1 MSSTGLVQQAAASSP
16 VRSGSA
22 AVKGKGLSAAASR
35 GYSVVYLANFMI
47 ILERLFVSG
56 VEFFSSI
63 T

>member
-1 MSSTGLVQQAAASSP
+1 MSSAELVQQAAASSP

-35 GYSVVYLANFMI
+35 GYSVVYLASFMI
-47 ILERLFVSG
+47 ILERLSVSG
-56 VEFFSSI
+56 VELFSSM